1 MQRAGAN
8 TTTIGMHK
16 GSASLVTAC
25 IGCRIQIHNCCR
37 GLSSRASTGIEGH
50 ETGRAATGGLV
61 EEGGHPAKE
70 IHTIHRR
77 KVRKQHCSLERK
89 AIWTIFIKSCKARK
103 KSQAVS
109 TIMGPAV
116 SPRFS

>member
-61 EEGGHPAKE
+61 EEGGHPARE
-70 IHTIHRR
+70 ILFTG
-77 KVRKQHCSLERK
+77 ERLGN
-89 AIWTIFIKSCKARK
+89 
-103 KSQAVS
+103 S
-109 TIMGPAV
+109 TAPWRGKPYGLY
-116 SPRFS
+116 S